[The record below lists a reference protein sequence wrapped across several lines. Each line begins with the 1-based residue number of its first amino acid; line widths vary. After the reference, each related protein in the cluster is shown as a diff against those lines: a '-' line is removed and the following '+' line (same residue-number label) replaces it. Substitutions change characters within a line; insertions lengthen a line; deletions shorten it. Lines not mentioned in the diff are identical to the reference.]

1 MSRVFNK
8 YVALLFSQNLYTSS
22 PFSEPLSLEMRNAP
36 PGDVPQRMNPKN
48 IIESDSGVSKI
59 TTPQQGVM
67 LWLIGPIIAAA
78 ILCVLLVFFF
88 ITKRYLCRY
97 RYHFLL
103 LSKNIAQSGCLLQ
116 MFYKS

>member
-1 MSRVFNK
+1 MKFQLLISENNFDVSTFNK
-8 YVALLFSQNLYTSS
+8 YVTSLLFQNLYTSS

-36 PGDVPQRMNPKN
+36 PGEVPQRMNPKN
-48 IIESDSGVSKI
+48 IIENDSGVSKI

-88 ITKRYLCRY
+88 ITKRYLRGFRY
-97 RYHFLL
+97 LPSLFFEI
-103 LSKNIAQSGCLLQ
+103 IA
-116 MFYKS
+116 